1 MAHLAIVGAGGF
13 GREIMP
19 FIRQIV
25 DPSWSLCFAE
35 ERPRITEVNGLP
47 MLDVSDFLD
56 LAGQKYFNVAIAD
69 SAVRRRIVATM
80 SERASPL
87 SLVANGAFV
96 GDGTVMGD
104 GAVIC
109 QFSSVGSNTRIGRHF
124 HCNLYSY
131 VAHDC
136 VVGDYVT
143 FAPRVQCNGNVHIG
157 DDVYVGA
164 GAVIRNGSA
173 GSPLVIGAGAIIGM
187 GAVVT
192 RSVPANTTV
201 VGNPARAMRS

>member
-1 MAHLAIVGAGGF
+1 MTHLAIVGAGGF

-19 FIRQIV
+19 FVRRVV
-25 DPSWSLCFAE
+25 DPSWSICFAE
-35 ERPRITEVNGLP
+35 EGPSTTEVNGMP
-47 MLDVSDFLD
+47 MMDIAAFLD
-56 LAGQKYFNVAIAD
+56 LPGDKHFSVAIAD
-69 SAVRRRIVATM
+69 SSVRRRLVERM
-80 SERASPL
+80 SASAAPL
-87 SLVANGAFV
+87 TLIDPGAFI
-96 GDGTVMGD
+96 GDGTTMDV

-157 DDVYVGA
+157 DDVYIGA
-164 GAVIRNGSA
+164 GAIIRNGSA
-173 GSPLVIGAGAIIGM
+173 GAPLVIGAGATIGM

-192 RSVPANTTV
+192 KSVPANATV
-201 VGNPARAMRS
+201 VGNPARAIRH